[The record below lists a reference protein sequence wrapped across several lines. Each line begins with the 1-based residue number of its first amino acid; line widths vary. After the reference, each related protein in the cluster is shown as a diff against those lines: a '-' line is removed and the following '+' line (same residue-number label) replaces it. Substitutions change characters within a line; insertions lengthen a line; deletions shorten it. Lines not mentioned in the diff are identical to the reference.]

1 MSSQN
6 NMGNIDKK
14 NDERD
19 QIDMVYD
26 KNMTKYIRYEKDKQI
41 KYIENN
47 QKLMK
52 YIIQKIQQH

>member
-26 KNMTKYIRYEKDKQI
+26 KNMTKYIRQDKDNQM
-41 KYIENN
+41 KYIQNN

-52 YIIQKIQQH
+52 YIIQKMQQH

>member
-52 YIIQKIQQH
+52 YII